1 MRFSDIPTSILTIRA
16 KRTDSYDVAL
26 AEQPVFSIVPCPS
39 RPGEFEI
46 SLEGSMAI
54 IKPVRVVD
62 SRRLSVELQ
71 SGRAIIARLANTAA
85 DGSIEVQIALFAGD
99 CVLMDGVDVGIDE
112 YVEHEFTKLV
122 RNHLSGGKLYRSLT
136 EKCCYTHG
144 DQPYF
149 FFFAG
154 PAVDSSLRTA
164 AEDNSLGNL
173 DESEERAAEALVSD
187 GNPADSVQESSLL
200 KPEATHKNS
209 ICFMGKGIRFI
220 ATETTRPDG
229 VAIFTVTGLTK
240 TNDRP
245 DRALRLARGRL
256 TFSDWTKAGQIQI
269 LAKAQ
274 MMALTRDVG
283 SYLKRWDEFVNI
295 EGELLL
301 QQAREFG
308 ATRYDG
314 MTSNRDGTVSVRIEE
329 ASDSALKALSKKFV
343 ESVEVVDEIP
353 EYLTD
358 LQLTFEQFTGSIEKD
373 EQDKALPKNQNKRK
387 EGRKHHD
394 VGGFDAETR
403 ELTLKTENLPTSG
416 TLILSLVGKIAQIK
430 RRLYARRSILEG
442 RAANPQLGLL
452 LEEHGKIASTRSP
465 SRVEPLTAF
474 VSAKVFRN
482 PPTEKQRS
490 AIEVALNTPDIAL
503 IQGPPGTG
511 KTTIIAAII
520 ERLNELADKRS
531 SGIKGSVLLTGFQHD
546 AVENMIERLSLNGLP
561 VPKFGRPSG
570 SEEDDFD
577 AFRRK
582 LDKWCVSSAEA
593 LRAKNP
599 QLREI
604 EQEARIKNLCL
615 QYLEAPTR
623 ALALSLAQE
632 VSELGI
638 LVLGEE
644 CARHAAYLVKKLTL
658 EERLGDESEKLLKAV
673 RKLRH
678 RPESF
683 ADDGPEQATVALD
696 ELHDVLESHERDCL
710 DRASL
715 WRNEDGVPPFL
726 SELATLKKRLLT
738 MFTAPPVF
746 RVEKQ
751 GEEVVALA
759 EEAMKRIRTAGC
771 STKDVK
777 TAALFEFLTELES
790 NPNGMIDAV
799 SDYAYAFAATCQQS
813 VAGLMQKQ
821 KGIDRVESA
830 EEFQKLEYEYV
841 IVDEAARVTPPD
853 LMIAMAQGKRVIL
866 VGDHR
871 QLPHIVEDDVL
882 RKLTGDAEE
891 GLLAHESRVERDE
904 ENWSRVSLF
913 EHMFVNRLPTLEK
926 HDGIPRRVTL
936 DTQFRMHPTL
946 GDFVSRNF
954 YQRFDKPG
962 ALTEAFGSGRSESDF
977 THALPNTEG
986 KPAIWLDVPRG
997 KGMQKRSGTSWTRP
1011 AEAIAIAHQLLEWM
1025 ESKEGHD
1032 LSFGVISFY
1041 KAQSELIKQHLGKMP
1056 DEHRKL
1062 RVGTVD
1068 SFQGMEFDVVFLSMV
1083 RSMPD
1088 NWKAR
1093 SDDEDLQARGL
1104 YGHLCLYNRLNVA
1117 MSRQKK
1123 LLVVAGDSGLLKSEL
1138 AARYIPGL
1146 VDFYI
1151 LCQIEGRVLACR

>member
-1 MRFSDIPTSILTIRA
+1 MRFPEIPASILTVRA
-16 KRTDSYDVAL
+16 QRTDSYDDVL

-46 SLEGSMAI
+46 GLEGSMANM
-54 IKPVRVVD
+54 KPVKVVD
-62 SRRLSVELQ
+62 SRRLGVELQ
-71 SGRAIIARLANTAA
+71 SGRAIIARLANPAA
-85 DGSIEVQIALFAGD
+85 DGSIELQIALFAGD
-99 CVLMDGVDVGIDE
+99 CLLMDGVDVGIDE
-112 YVEHEFTKLV
+112 YVEHEFAKLV
-122 RNHLSGGKLYRSLT
+122 QDHLSGSKLYRFLT

-144 DQPYF
+144 DQSYF

-154 PAVDSSLRTA
+154 PAVDSILRPA
-164 AEDNSLGNL
+164 GEENSHEDLEEG
-173 DESEERAAEALVSD
+173 EERAAEALDSD
-187 GNPADSVQESSLL
+187 GNPADSTPESSLS
-200 KPEATHKNS
+200 KPEATRKNS
-209 ICFMGKGIRFI
+209 ICIMGKGIRFT
-220 ATETTRPDG
+220 ATETTLPDG
-229 VAIFTVTGLTK
+229 KAIFTITRLTK

-274 MMALTRDVG
+274 MMELTRDDG

-329 ASDSALKALSKKFV
+329 ASDAALKALSNRRV
-343 ESVEVVDEIP
+343 ESVEVIDEIP
-353 EYLTD
+353 DYLTD
-358 LQLTFEQFTGSIEKD
+358 LQLTFKQFTGSIEKN
-373 EQDKALPKNQNKRK
+373 EQDKTLQKNQNKR
-387 EGRKHHD
+387 EERRIHYGVVD
-394 VGGFDAETR
+394 FDAETR
-403 ELTLKTENLPTSG
+403 VITLQTENLPTSG
-416 TLILSLVGKIAQIK
+416 TLILSLVGQIAKIK
-430 RRLYARRSILEG
+430 RRLYARRCILEG

-452 LEEHGKIASTRSP
+452 LEENGKIASTRSP
-465 SRVEPLTAF
+465 SRVEPLSAF

-520 ERLNELADKRS
+520 ERLNELADKRG
-531 SGIKGSVLLTGFQHD
+531 SGTKGSVLLTGFQHD

-561 VPKFGRPSG
+561 VPKFGGRSG
-570 SEEDDFD
+570 NENDDFD
-577 AFRRK
+577 LFRSK
-582 LDKWCVSSAEA
+582 LEERCSSWAAA
-593 LRAKNP
+593 LREKNP

-623 ALALSLAQE
+623 VLGLGLARE
-632 VSELGI
+632 VSKLGI

-644 CARHAAYLVKKLTL
+644 CARHAAYLVEKLSF
-658 EERLGDESEKLLKAV
+658 EERLGDESEKLLRAV
-673 RKLRH
+673 RQLRH

-683 ADDGPEQATVALD
+683 ADDGPEQATDAL
-696 ELHDVLESHERDCL
+696 ECLHDFLESHERSCL

-715 WRNEDGVPPFL
+715 WHAGDGVPSFL
-726 SELATLKKRLLT
+726 NELALLKKRLLSL
-738 MFTAPPVF
+738 FTAPPVF

-751 GEEVVALA
+751 DEEVVALA

-771 STKDVK
+771 TTKDAK
-777 TAALFEFLTELES
+777 NAALYEFLTELES
-790 NPNGMIDAV
+790 NPDGMMDAV
-799 SDYAYAFAATCQQS
+799 SDYAFAFAATCQQS
-813 VAGLMQKQ
+813 VGRSMQKQ

-841 IVDEAARVTPPD
+841 IVDEAARVAPPD
-853 LMIAMAQGKRVIL
+853 LLVAMAQGKRVIL

-871 QLPHIVEDDVL
+871 QLPHIVDDDVL
-882 RKLTGDAEE
+882 KKISSDAAEE
-891 GLLAHESRVERDE
+891 DLVAHESRVERDE
-904 ENWSRVSLF
+904 GNWSTVSLF
-913 EHMFVNRLPTLEK
+913 EHMFVNRLPALEK
-926 HDGIPRRVTL
+926 NDGIQRRVTL
-936 DTQFRMHPTL
+936 DTQYRMHPTL

-954 YQRFDKPG
+954 YQRFD
-962 ALTEAFGSGRSESDF
+962 TSEAFGSGRQESDF
-977 THALPNTEG
+977 THTLPGTEG
-986 KPAIWLDVPRG
+986 KPAVWLDVPREKG
-997 KGMQKRSGTSWTRP
+997 KHKRDESSWSWIRP
-1011 AEAIAIAHQLLEWM
+1011 AEAGAIAHQLQDWM
-1025 ESKEGHD
+1025 DSKEGHD

-1041 KAQSELIKQHLGKMP
+1041 KAQSELIGKHLKKTL
-1056 DEHRKL
+1056 DEPRKL

-1083 RSMPD
+1083 RSMPET
-1088 NWKAR
+1088 WEPR
-1093 SDDEDLQARGL
+1093 SDDEEMQARRL
-1104 YGHLCLYNRLNVA
+1104 FGHLCLYNRLNVA

-1123 LLVVAGDSGLLKSEL
+1123 LLVVAGDSGLLNNEL

-1146 VDFYI
+1146 VDFYH
-1151 LCQIEGRVLACR
+1151 LCRTQGIVLTCH